1 MSGRRIAVVDDDV
14 AMVDI
19 LADILEMHG
28 WEPLRA
34 HDGVEAV
41 EIVGEHPVDVV
52 LMDIRMP
59 RMNGVQA
66 LEAIKA
72 RAPETKVVLFTA
84 SASQDLLTR
93 AVESGVSR
101 ILRKPVDAEALL
113 SVLDEITAS

>member
-1 MSGRRIAVVDDDV
+1 MSGRRIAVVDDDT

-19 LADILEMHG
+19 LYDILEMHG
-28 WEPLRA
+28 WEPIRA

-41 EIVGEHPVDVV
+41 EKLKEHPVDVV

-72 RAPETKVVLFTA
+72 RAPWTKVVLCTA
-84 SASQDLLTR
+84 SASQELLNR
-93 AVESGVSR
+93 ALESGVAR
-101 ILRKPVDAEALL
+101 ILRKPVDAEVLL
-113 SVLDEITAS
+113 EVLDEVAAS